1 MNDQKLRSKLIRLA
15 HSNPELR
22 SELLPLL
29 APNYKSASAEK
40 VAVSEET
47 EDFVEWCIMKNDKLS
62 VNECKRILD
71 HLKVPMIEAAE
82 GKAPTRGP
90 LEKGEMVRCDAAKN
104 TNQLNTQVCEDHNGQ
119 IGSIIDVDGNALVVE
134 FTDGVRNFGTGRFE
148 GRESGSKTGLYRYTP
163 SDAGGANTRA
173 MVEVV
178 YIKDQTKPPSKDRIE
193 QVEKYVEKGTAQGEQ
208 RSRIYYTG
216 NPLKQAIGKDGSYF
230 FTVFSAQRDQFPT
243 SINPTKGQVLYV
255 GQLGRRPGG
264 WKSEFAKMQ
273 AEAAAKGQ

>member
-1 MNDQKLRSKLIRLA
+1 MNDQILRSKLIRLA

-22 SELLPLL
+22 GELLPLI

-47 EDFVEWCIMKNDKLS
+47 EDFVEWCIMKNHKLS
-62 VNECKRILD
+62 VNECKTILD
-71 HLKVPMIEAAE
+71 RLKVPMIEAGE

-119 IGSIIDVDGNALVVE
+119 IGSVIDVDGNALVVE
-134 FTDGVRNFGTGRFE
+134 FTDGVRNFGTGRFD

-216 NPLKQAIGKDGSYF
+216 NPLKQAVGKDGSYY
-230 FTVFSAQRDQFPT
+230 FTVFAAQRDQFPT
-243 SINPTKGQVLYV
+243 TINPTKGQVLYV
-255 GQLGRRPGG
+255 GTLGKRPGA
-264 WKSEFAKMQ
+264 WQSEFAKMK
-273 AEAAAKGQ
+273 AEAAAKGK